1 MTELERA
8 GAQLRR
14 ARAALDTALG
24 HAKDAGIRALAEG
37 ATEVAVARQLG
48 VDRMTVR
55 KWGGKQTQPIK
66 RERNS
71 GMTQPQLPDGATLTT
86 ATMAVDCP
94 RCGAL
99 ADMPCETP
107 AGLVT
112 KPHTDRVRRGERL
125 LWSASHR

>member
-1 MTELERA
+1 MTDELERA
-8 GAQLRR
+8 GAKLRR
-14 ARAALDTALG
+14 ARAALDTALEE
-24 HAKDAGIRALAEG
+24 ARETGIRALAEG
-37 ATEVAVARQLG
+37 AAEAAVARQLG

-55 KWGGKQTQPIK
+55 KWAGKQPIK
-66 RERNS
+66 IERN
-71 GMTQPQLPDGATLTT
+71 TQMPRPKLPEGATLST

-112 KPHTDRVRRGERL
+112 KPHTDRVRAGERL
-125 LWSASHR
+125 LMSAR